1 MGRGTGPVP
10 EVIVKKTHVSIIVG
24 QEVQYSGLLVV
35 TQQGSPV
42 AGGAGIAFQ
51 RVASAGEKGGLREGL
66 QLSSCRDSRKQPLH
80 LYFHLGASS

>member
-1 MGRGTGPVP
+1 MKRYGPVP

-51 RVASAGEKGGLREGL
+51 EKGGLREDL
-66 QLSSCRDSRKQPLH
+66 QLSSYRDSRKQPVH
-80 LYFHLGASS
+80 PYFHLGASS